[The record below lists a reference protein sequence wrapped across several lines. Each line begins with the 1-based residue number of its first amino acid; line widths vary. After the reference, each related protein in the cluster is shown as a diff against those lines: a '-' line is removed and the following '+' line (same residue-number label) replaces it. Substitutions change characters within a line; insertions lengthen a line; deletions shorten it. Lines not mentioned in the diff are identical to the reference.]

1 MRPCIFCG
9 SELESVDIDWSFKQL
24 VRLPKSSGSVD
35 KTTIDIT
42 VPNVPVQRCISC
54 QEVFMSASADEVI
67 TNFVNEEVVRRGL
80 WPAPK
85 EKTIYLSYG
94 HKEGYN
100 EIFDTAYETAEQAL
114 NDVYGYAKS
123 PANKF
128 STCSLL
134 VINAFERLFEARL
147 IFDLKLIVGEKTYD
161 FVFDNRDRS
170 GILQP
175 CDIFDVNFDLSLM
188 HPSTVEKILGVTK

>member
-1 MRPCIFCG
+1 MHPCIFCG
-9 SELESVDIDWSFKQL
+9 SELESVNIDYSFKQL
-24 VRLPKSSGSVD
+24 VRLPDGSETVR
-35 KTTIDIT
+35 TTIDIT
-42 VPNVPVQRCISC
+42 VPDVPVQRCISC
-54 QEVFMSASADEVI
+54 QEILMSASTSKVI
-67 TNFVNEEVVRRGL
+67 TKFINQEVVRLGL

-94 HKEGYN
+94 HKYGYKD
-100 EIFDTAYETAEQAL
+100 IFNTAYETTEQAL
-114 NDVYGYAKS
+114 NDVYSYAQS

-161 FVFDNRDRS
+161 FVFDNRGRS

-175 CDIFDVNFDLSLM
+175 CDIFDVSFDLALM
-188 HPSTVEKILGVTK
+188 NPSVVKKILGEE